1 MLVRG
6 FEEDPKLV
14 ERLLA
19 QAPTAK
25 HVQSLRL
32 VRQAEWDLLV
42 TDRCATETEGRFSD
56 VQLSPHLCLLLRAPD
71 PNTFGWGN
79 VESRPTWAKSIE
91 HSGGHI
97 STELRRCKDL
107 PDQVAH
113 LTHEQLEPVLKQR
126 ERHQAFG
133 ARPATS
139 SIAMSSAAGAADPR
153 QPTPEVE
160 PFIETAD
167 GWCLAGR
174 YKRSDVSEAWVL
186 PFDVP
191 DLVPWVQAALA
202 EWHSLAP
209 DRFPG
214 VPDWSHQETWSN
226 AQEQQVRRDLTAVE
240 QAREQALQE
249 FDDKAQRL
257 QDDLREAREAAD
269 RYERALLTAQDDE
282 LRVAVMRALREFG
295 LSIVDADAEAEAGDD
310 LEDLRAS
317 DPDVPNWV
325 ALVEVKGYT
334 KGAKTEAIG
343 QFMRFQK
350 RYMAREGR
358 MADAEWYV
366 VNQFLGRDPSTRQT
380 ALQGSP
386 GDVAAFAA
394 GGGLVI
400 DTVVLFQLLMDVR
413 AQRRTPQEVRSLLR
427 IATGRLSL

>member
-6 FEEDPKLV
+6 FEEDPELV

-25 HVQSLRL
+25 HVRSLRQ

-42 TDRCATETEGRFSD
+42 TDRCATESERHVSD

-71 PNTFGWGN
+71 SNTYGRGS
-79 VESRPTWAKSIE
+79 VETRPTWVTSIE
-91 HSGGHI
+91 HLGGHI

-107 PDQVAH
+107 PERISH
-113 LTHEQLEPVLKQR
+113 LTHEHLEPILKQR
-126 ERHQAFG
+126 ERHQIFRQG
-133 ARPATS
+133 PARGS
-139 SIAMSSAAGAADPR
+139 VAMSAAAGPADPR
-153 QPTPEVE
+153 QATPSLD

-167 GWCLAGR
+167 GKCLAGR
-174 YKRSDVSEAWVL
+174 YPRSDASEAWVL

-191 DLVPWVQAALA
+191 DVVPWLQAALA

-214 VPDWSHQETWSN
+214 VPDWSHQDAWST

-240 QAREQALQE
+240 QARHQALQE
-249 FDDKAQRL
+249 FDDKARRL

-269 RYERALLTAQDDE
+269 RYERALLTAQDDA
-282 LRVAVMRALREFG
+282 LRLAVMRALREFG
-295 LSIVDADAEAEAGDD
+295 LDVVDADAEAEPGDD
-310 LEDLRAS
+310 LEDLRVS
-317 DPDVPNWV
+317 DPDVPGWV
-325 ALVEVKGYT
+325 ALVEVKGYA

-350 RYMAREGR
+350 RYMTREGR

-366 VNQFLGRDPSTRQT
+366 VNQFLGRDPSLRQP

-386 GDVAAFAA
+386 GDVSAFAA

-400 DTVVLFQLLMDVR
+400 DTVVLFKLLMDVR
-413 AQRRTPQEVRSLLR
+413 EQRRTPQDVRSLLR
-427 IATGRLSL
+427 NSTGRLSL